1 MADKK
6 TKDETEILAAGVL
19 AKHIVRTASDDA
31 SGNGFIHMSELKKY
45 ATAPIT
51 LAFADVATETSAG
64 NLIDGQMYNI
74 TGFPAF
80 SSGIQLVN
88 LEFRAHL
95 VTAAGYAVMS
105 MEGVAYDSGTNL
117 QIGLTVDW
125 YTSGSPAIGVVVPYL
140 WNELRRTD
148 NVAFGNEIDMLKW
161 NDSTKVYRA
170 TINDLQISN
179 FDEVA
184 DSLVITNSFIQS
196 GSSIDMAGFTG
207 LVLDHVNLGFAC
219 DIIVTADSITCQDIR
234 TGSNN
239 TIYLPGNGIN
249 GGIWGSGNVIGG
261 VSLGFSQFDNIT
273 MGNDNNITPDIDG
286 TWSIQ
291 NCEWGDR
298 KTHVIKSS
306 YDGAAWISDSSSF
319 AYLSDMST
327 DVSVGGAWTIPD
339 GYGVILMTGTAAANI
354 TDITQANNLTRLCKN
369 SGSSSVVLDTSSGG
383 IFISTVPV
391 NTAGALAVGSAV
403 TTLTIG
409 SNDYDNFVIEMDSA
423 LAKTLIKNINLY

>member
-6 TKDETEILAAGVL
+6 TKDETEILAADVL

-31 SGNGFIHMSELKKY
+31 SGNGFMYMSELKTF
-45 ATAPIT
+45 ATSPIT

-140 WNELRRTD
+140 WNELRHTD

-170 TINDLQISN
+170 TINDLQITN
-179 FDEVA
+179 FNPA
-184 DSLVITNSFIQS
+184 TKNIIITNSFIQS

-239 TIYLPGNGIN
+239 TIYLPGNGID
-249 GGIWGSGNVIGG
+249 GGIWGSNNTIGG
-261 VSLGFSQFDNIT
+261 ASLGFSQFDNIT
-273 MGNDNNITPDIDG
+273 MGNHNNITPDIDG
-286 TWSIQ
+286 IWAITS
-291 NCEWGDR
+291 CEWGDG

-319 AYLSDMST
+319 VYTSDMST
-327 DVSVGGAWTIPD
+327 DVAAGVWTIPD

-354 TDITQANNLTRLCKN
+354 IDIAQASNLTRLCKN
-369 SGSSSVVLDTSSGG
+369 LTSSSVVLDTFSGD

-391 NTAGALAVGSAV
+391 NTAGDLAVGSAV
-403 TTLTIG
+403 TTLTLG
-409 SNDYDNFVIEMDSA
+409 SNDYDNFVIEKDSSG
-423 LAKTLIKNINLY
+423 AKTIIKNINLY

>member
-31 SGNGFIHMSELKKY
+31 SGNGFMHMNEIKKF

-64 NLIDGQMYNI
+64 NLIDGQLYNI

-80 SSGIQLVN
+80 SSGIQLTDLRFRGHLNTPDGLVELSN
-88 LEFRAHL
+88 FGTATEVDSTLE
-95 VTAAGYAVMS
+95 
-105 MEGVAYDSGTNL
+105 
-117 QIGLTVDW
+117 IGINVRW
-125 YTSGSPAIGVVVPYL
+125 ANNRVEKIVVPYY
-140 WNELRRTD
+140 NVEINQAGD
-148 NVAFGNEIDMLKW
+148 NATVNAITNLKW
-161 NDSTKVYRA
+161 NDPARVYNS
-170 TINDLQISN
+170 TINDFYITN
-179 FDEVA
+179 FTPTTKT
-184 DSLVITNSFIQS
+184 LTITNSFIQS

-273 MGNDNNITPDIDG
+273 MGNDNDITPDIDG
-286 TWSIQ
+286 IWAITS
-291 NCEWGDR
+291 CEWGDG
-298 KTHVIKSS
+298 KTHVIN
-306 YDGAAWISDSSSF
+306 SSF
-319 AYLSDMST
+319 DGCFWIGNQSTFTYVSEMGT
-327 DVSVGGAWTIPD
+327 DVNAGTGTWTLPTGYGIILMKNVAPANISGFQNLTIPIHCKSF
-339 GYGVILMTGTAAANI
+339 GTSYVFKNTGTI
-354 TDITQANNLTRLCKN
+354 TFA
-369 SGSSSVVLDTSSGG
+369 
-383 IFISTVPV
+383 TVPV
-391 NTAGALAVGSAV
+391 NTAGALAVGSTV
-403 TTLTIG
+403 TSLTTG
-409 SNDYDNFVIEMDSA
+409 ANVTDCFDVELDSNGTDTI
-423 LAKTLIKNINLY
+423 IKNITLTP

>member
-1 MADKK
+1 MSSTISALTNGTTVQSTDR
-6 TKDETEILAAGVL
+6 IPAARSPYAPGDNVYL
-19 AKHIVRTASDDA
+19 TPD
-31 SGNGFIHMSELKKY
+31 ELKAY
-45 ATAPIT
+45 ATSPIT
-51 LAFADVATETSAG
+51 IAFADVATETSAG

-80 SSGIQLVN
+80 ASGIQLVN

-140 WNELRRTD
+140 WNELRHTD

-161 NDSTKVYRA
+161 NDATKVYRS
-170 TINDLQISN
+170 TINDLQINN

-219 DIIVTADSITCQDIR
+219 SIIVTADSITCQDIR

-249 GGIWGSGNVIGG
+249 GGIWGSGNVIGAVG
-261 VSLGFSQFDNIT
+261 LGFSQFDNIT
-273 MGNDNNITPDIDG
+273 MGNDNDITPDIDG

-291 NCEWGDR
+291 NCEWGDK

-306 YDGAAWISDSSSF
+306 FDGAAWISDSSSF
-319 AYLSDMST
+319 AYLSDMSN

-339 GYGVILMTGTAAANI
+339 GYGVILMAGAAAANVVSI
-354 TDITQANNLTRLCKN
+354 LQSSNLTRLCKN
-369 SGSSSVVLDTSSGG
+369 SGSSAVILDTSGSG
-383 IFISTVPV
+383 FSISTVPV
-391 NTAGALAVGSAV
+391 NTAGDLAVGSAV
-403 TTLTIG
+403 TTLTLG
-409 SNDYDNFVIEMDSA
+409 SNDLDNFTVEMDSV
-423 LAKTLIKNINLY
+423 LGKPIIKNINLY

>member
-1 MADKK
+1 MSSTISALTNGTTVQSTDR
-6 TKDETEILAAGVL
+6 IPAARSPYAPGDNVYL
-19 AKHIVRTASDDA
+19 TPD
-31 SGNGFIHMSELKKY
+31 ELKAY

-140 WNELRRTD
+140 WNELRHTD

-170 TINDLQISN
+170 TINDLQINN

-273 MGNDNNITPDIDG
+273 MGNDNDITPDIDG
-286 TWSIQ
+286 IWSIQ
-291 NCEWGDR
+291 NCEWGDG
-298 KTHVIKSS
+298 KTHVIN
-306 YDGAAWISDSSSF
+306 SSF
-319 AYLSDMST
+319 DGCFWIGNQSTFTYVSDMGT
-327 DVSVGGAWTIPD
+327 DVNAGTGTWTLPTGYGIILMNKVAPSNISGFQNLTIP
-339 GYGVILMTGTAAANI
+339 IH
-354 TDITQANNLTRLCKN
+354 CKSFGKSYVFDN
-369 SGSSSVVLDTSSGG
+369 SGT
-383 IFISTVPV
+383 ITFATVPV
-391 NTAGALAVGSAV
+391 NTAGALAVGATV
-403 TTLTIG
+403 TSLTTGANITDCFDVELD
-409 SNDYDNFVIEMDSA
+409 SNGTNPI
-423 LAKTLIKNINLY
+423 IKNITLTP

>member
-1 MADKK
+1 MSSTISALTNGTTVQSTDR
-6 TKDETEILAAGVL
+6 IPAARSPYAPGDNVYL
-19 AKHIVRTASDDA
+19 TPD
-31 SGNGFIHMSELKKY
+31 ELKAY

-140 WNELRRTD
+140 WNELRHTD

-170 TINDLQISN
+170 TINDLQINN

-273 MGNDNNITPDIDG
+273 MGNDNDITPDIDG
-286 TWSIQ
+286 IWSIQ
-291 NCEWGDR
+291 NCEWGDG
-298 KTHVIKSS
+298 KTHVIN
-306 YDGAAWISDSSSF
+306 SSF
-319 AYLSDMST
+319 DGCFWIGNQSTFTYVSDMGT
-327 DVSVGGAWTIPD
+327 DVNAGTGTWTLPTGYGIILMNKVAPSNISGFQNLTIP
-339 GYGVILMTGTAAANI
+339 IH
-354 TDITQANNLTRLCKN
+354 CKSFGKSYVFDN
-369 SGSSSVVLDTSSGG
+369 SGT
-383 IFISTVPV
+383 ITFATVPV
-391 NTAGALAVGSAV
+391 NTAGALAVGSTV
-403 TTLTIG
+403 TSLTTG
-409 SNDYDNFVIEMDSA
+409 ANVTDCFDVELDSNGTNPI
-423 LAKTLIKNINLY
+423 IKNITLTP